1 MFFSMSYHCWLSR
14 NNVTIWQGPVS
25 KILNLFSMKQPVTLS
40 ITCLASQVSSWGARS
55 VLKTPHMIKLWY
67 SAINLTQ
74 PRYSSRLMNRNPVPK
89 TYSGATTPVCLTLT
103 SLSILLVNDFFGY
116 SQYVKPVTKTL
127 ASLGFLYLGVNYGLV
142 NSAQGYYVFIGQS
155 RWEFYTFFYTFYTF

>member
-1 MFFSMSYHCWLSR
+1 
-14 NNVTIWQGPVS
+14 
-25 KILNLFSMKQPVTLS
+25 
-40 ITCLASQVSSWGARS
+40 
-55 VLKTPHMIKLWY
+55 
-67 SAINLTQ
+67 
-74 PRYSSRLMNRNPVPK
+74 MNRNPVPK

-155 RWEFYTFFYTFYTF
+155 S